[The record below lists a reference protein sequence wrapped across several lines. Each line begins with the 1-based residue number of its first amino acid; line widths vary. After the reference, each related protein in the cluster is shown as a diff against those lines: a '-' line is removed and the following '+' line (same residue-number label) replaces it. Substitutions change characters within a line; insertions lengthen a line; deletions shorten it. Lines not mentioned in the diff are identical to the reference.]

1 MIRTLHLAI
10 GAAGLLLFVLTG
22 QYMERFAGVPELP
35 DTERMLYRSNHI
47 YLLLVCACN
56 IAAGFFMKPAGP
68 ANVLQMSCSV
78 ALMALPFLFAVAF
91 FIEPASGSLER
102 PITRLSL
109 FLAFGTVSLMLISEL
124 WSRVRGT
131 GE

>member
-1 MIRTLHLAI
+1 MRTLHLAV

-22 QYMERFAGVPELP
+22 QYMARLAGVPELP

-56 IAAGFFMKPAGP
+56 IAAGFFMQIPGP
-68 ANVLQMSCSV
+68 ANIVQKSCSL
-78 ALMALPFLFAVAF
+78 ALIVLPFLFAAAF
-91 FIEPASGSLER
+91 FIEPASGSLDR

-109 FLAFGTVSLMLISEL
+109 FLAFGTVSLMLTSEL
-124 WSRVRGT
+124 WSRAKGA
-131 GE
+131 GK